1 MDALFVLGI
10 VSIVAIVAVVAIV
23 AICTSMGSRM
33 HGITVAT
40 DYDLSDEF
48 TSTKNRLSLSEKKAV
63 VVGGVDAFKI
73 NDFLQKQGIRKSSVK
88 FVAFGSAHDYERR
101 KRILRLRPEPLF
113 QATYI
118 QISCRGVPNSIVLV
132 TSAEYLGI
140 QSHWSTHQMMYTGRI
155 SCKGYTVTNSVG
167 GEARCD
173 ADSIYGCV
181 AIPVKYASIFFDCGR
196 KGKLDIVTLVRK
208 SIRDG
213 EVKLFLGE
221 GDFSLAL
228 SLS

>member
-1 MDALFVLGI
+1 
-10 VSIVAIVAVVAIV
+10 
-23 AICTSMGSRM
+23 
-33 HGITVAT
+33 
-40 DYDLSDEF
+40 
-48 TSTKNRLSLSEKKAV
+48 
-63 VVGGVDAFKI
+63 
-73 NDFLQKQGIRKSSVK
+73 
-88 FVAFGSAHDYERR
+88 
-101 KRILRLRPEPLF
+101 
-113 QATYI
+113 
-118 QISCRGVPNSIVLV
+118 
-132 TSAEYLGI
+132 
-140 QSHWSTHQMMYTGRI
+140 MMYTGRI

-181 AIPVKYASIFFDCGR
+181 AIPEKYASIFFDCGR